1 MLQVLLCILAALV
14 IFFRELTEATGKFG
28 MFKNFP
34 P

>member
-1 MLQVLLCILAALV
+1 MWQVLRCILAALV
-14 IFFRELTEATGKFG
+14 IFFREMTEATGKFM